1 MAETDFAAFS
11 SWPTSGNKEIES
23 LRDWRERMS
32 EDLWKGQNVCP
43 LCWREGKEGRRRK
56 ERKIVYE
63 AGFPLTQPGEGS
75 FTGCTQRPS
84 PESCLSGCGWISPRH
99 RAARRRGWERVTH
112 SPVFR
117 QGYQLWPH
125 WREPPVRTA
134 WTGRCNPSRGRDH
147 FMPRI
152 NLLQWL
158 WEMLT
163 HPCLPP
169 LFQPDFHYH
178 TPHSQHRSFTRE
190 NVAGLSTVPLWWLAP
205 DTWNLS
211 RRNLPWEWALNVGGG
226 GLEAAVSRLL
236 RLLWCAQNISLG
248 AQSVFL
254 KIRAAC
260 GLLPSPPASP
270 HQSLAGVETRALPL
284 CSQLS

>member
-1 MAETDFAAFS
+1 MGILLKPSRWDQTVTVEHPLVPNEGYVTYPSLAGGTAETDFAAFS

-32 EDLWKGQNVCP
+32 EDLWRGQDVCP

-63 AGFPLTQPGEGS
+63 AGFPLTRPGEGN
-75 FTGCTQRPS
+75 FTGYTQRPN
-84 PESCLSGCGWISPRH
+84 PKSCLSGCGWISPKH
-99 RAARRRGWERVTH
+99 GAARRRGWEQVTH
-112 SPVFR
+112 PPVFG

-134 WTGRCNPSRGRDH
+134 WMGRCNPNRGRDH

-169 LFQPDFHYH
+169 LFQPDLHYH
-178 TPHSQHRSFTRE
+178 SPHSQHRSSPGR
-190 NVAGLSTVPLWWLAP
+190 
-205 DTWNLS
+205 TWQGS
-211 RRNLPWEWALNVGGG
+211 
-226 GLEAAVSRLL
+226 
-236 RLLWCAQNISLG
+236 
-248 AQSVFL
+248 
-254 KIRAAC
+254 
-260 GLLPSPPASP
+260 
-270 HQSLAGVETRALPL
+270 PL
-284 CSQLS
+284 CLCDGWRPIPGISHAEIFPESEPWMLGEEA